1 MTKQRSASRKAE
13 ACLARRGR
21 GQFPTNMTWEVR
33 FSNSRQ
39 LPYFYNPDTQVS
51 MWELP
56 EGVTEEQARQLPGG
70 QLLGE
75 AQPDQPLPAQ
85 EQVRASHLLVKH
97 KDSRRPSSWKEA
109 NITRTK
115 EEAADILKQH
125 QAALGPNP
133 TPEQFSQLASQH
145 SYVPKTNPAT
155 ARPRVRAATSV
166 PLAAARCRRRL
177 KRRRLRSLSVV
188 SATLSR
194 PTAVFTSSSA
204 PVK

>member
-1 MTKQRSASRKAE
+1 
-13 ACLARRGR
+13 
-21 GQFPTNMTWEVR
+21 MTWEVR

-56 EGVTEEQARQLPGG
+56 EGMTEEQARQLPGG
-70 QLLGE
+70 HLLGE
-75 AQPDQPLPAQ
+75 AQPDQPLPAK

-145 SYVPKTNPAT
+145 SYVHKTNP
-155 ARPRVRAATSV
+155 SD
-166 PLAAARCRRRL
+166 C
-177 KRRRLRSLSVV
+177 
-188 SATLSR
+188 
-194 PTAVFTSSSA
+194 SSA
-204 PVK
+204 RSGGDLGPFGRGQMQAPFEKAAFALPVGGLSDIVETDSGLHLIQRTG